1 MAKHVLSIEIGQQIT
16 KVVEIDYRKK
26 NPHVYRAVSF
36 ATPADVI
43 DDGFIRDRDA
53 LAVAF
58 REQLSQA
65 GMREKSVVF
74 SIASSKIATR
84 EITLPDV
91 KENKVGA
98 LVMATAQDYFPVDL
112 ANYSVAYSIIDSVK
126 DENGKSLKVL
136 LLAAPDSL
144 VDNYY
149 NFADTM
155 GFNIESLD
163 YFGNGSMQVLKNE
176 IVGSYSACIQISG
189 NSSTVSVMNEGQ
201 QLMQRSVNY
210 GVFSIGDAIAQSPDN
225 PINTLDAACDALT
238 RETMLCRTLDYE
250 GLEASATGSD
260 FASALELQAARRV
273 ATDACGDLIMSIVR
287 VLDFFRSQNPGT
299 QLTGLYITGMGVNV
313 KGIDDLFAS
322 EISVPIHKM
331 EHLVSVTFPKK
342 FADSLYNPTE
352 YIAVIG
358 AAIAPVGFKS
368 STKGTDKVS
377 TINMTPFYA
386 VLGVAVVAGIAL
398 SAVSIIRYSNENK
411 RNEELKTTKDSLS
424 YVEAIYDQ
432 NTDMTTVSDSINT
445 MDNATKNMNVYLNDL
460 LKELETDIPTEMTVE
475 NLSITETNVNIS
487 MTSKTDVAIAKL
499 LMSLEEISGL
509 TNVQC
514 TGITNAEAE
523 GGEAEEGKGN
533 WTFTVSADYVTVDEY
548 DEVVESSGGEL
559 AMGKKKATSGSAV
572 STEDSDEESDDTTE
586 ATE

>member
-36 ATPADVI
+36 ATPAEVI

-201 QLMQRSVNY
+201 QLMQRSLNY
-210 GVFSIGDAIAQSPDN
+210 GVFSIGEAIAQSADN
-225 PINTLDAACDALT
+225 PINTLDAACDTLT

-250 GLEASATGSD
+250 GLESLECSYD
-260 FASALELQAARRV
+260 VRSVFASALEGQAA
-273 ATDACGDLIMSIVR
+273 T
-287 VLDFFRSQNPGT
+287 
-299 QLTGLYITGMGVNV
+299 
-313 KGIDDLFAS
+313 
-322 EISVPIHKM
+322 
-331 EHLVSVTFPKK
+331 
-342 FADSLYNPTE
+342 
-352 YIAVIG
+352 
-358 AAIAPVGFKS
+358 
-368 STKGTDKVS
+368 
-377 TINMTPFYA
+377 
-386 VLGVAVVAGIAL
+386 
-398 SAVSIIRYSNENK
+398 
-411 RNEELKTTKDSLS
+411 
-424 YVEAIYDQ
+424 
-432 NTDMTTVSDSINT
+432 
-445 MDNATKNMNVYLNDL
+445 
-460 LKELETDIPTEMTVE
+460 
-475 NLSITETNVNIS
+475 
-487 MTSKTDVAIAKL
+487 
-499 LMSLEEISGL
+499 
-509 TNVQC
+509 
-514 TGITNAEAE
+514 
-523 GGEAEEGKGN
+523 
-533 WTFTVSADYVTVDEY
+533 
-548 DEVVESSGGEL
+548 
-559 AMGKKKATSGSAV
+559 
-572 STEDSDEESDDTTE
+572 
-586 ATE
+586 

>member
-112 ANYSVAYSIIDSVK
+112 SNYSVAYSIIDSVK

-225 PINTLDAACDALT
+225 SINTLDAACDALT

-260 FASALELQAARRV
+260 FANALELQAARRV

-331 EHLVSVTFPKK
+331 EQLVSVTFPKK
-342 FADSLYNPTE
+342 FTDSLYNPTE

-368 STKGTDKVS
+368 SSKGGEKVS

-398 SAVSIIRYSNENK
+398 SAISIIRYSNENK
-411 RNEELKTTKDSLS
+411 RNEELKTTKESLS
-424 YVEAIYDQ
+424 YV
-432 NTDMTTVSDSINT
+432 
-445 MDNATKNMNVYLNDL
+445 
-460 LKELETDIPTEMTVE
+460 
-475 NLSITETNVNIS
+475 
-487 MTSKTDVAIAKL
+487 
-499 LMSLEEISGL
+499 
-509 TNVQC
+509 
-514 TGITNAEAE
+514 
-523 GGEAEEGKGN
+523 
-533 WTFTVSADYVTVDEY
+533 
-548 DEVVESSGGEL
+548 
-559 AMGKKKATSGSAV
+559 
-572 STEDSDEESDDTTE
+572 
-586 ATE
+586 